1 MYEKMGEGDVS
12 AFRYYGTKF
21 YSFFIS
27 MGIVLFNKFCLG
39 KVFHIIVDTEYYSTK
54 TKFNIAFATKLTLA
68 LFCNSALIT
77 YFVEILSSD
86 NYYGPGGFIYT
97 EVIFI

>member
-1 MYEKMGEGDVS
+1 MAEGNVTK
-12 AFRYYGTKF
+12 FRYYGTKI

-27 MGIVLFNKFCLG
+27 LGIVLFNKFCLG
-39 KVFHIIVDTEYYSTK
+39 KVFHIIVDKEFYSTK
-54 TKFNIAFATKLTLA
+54 TKFNIAFATKLTLS
-68 LFCNSALIT
+68 LFCNTALLT

-97 EVIFI
+97 EVLNI